1 MQIYDIPIDN
11 SGKELTAVGTA
22 DFPIV
27 IYQTDL
33 SKNIL
38 GYINWHWHDAIQLC
52 LVKEGAIRVNIQQQ
66 EYILHRGEGCFI
78 HTNVLHMIRPLDTPH
93 STYICINAELPL
105 LTGFRGSI
113 VESKYMAPT
122 IRSAQCAGCMLR
134 PQIHQESKILQS
146 IATIAHTKEEESYG
160 YEAAIMAEMA
170 QICHGLI
177 LCFHEQKKASPTT
190 HTAED
195 ERLKTMLSY
204 IREHYGEKI
213 SLKQIAA
220 EVHLCPGE
228 CCRFFKRSTGKN
240 FMTYLTEYR
249 IERSIQKLRETTL
262 SISDI
267 AYECGFSNTSHYID
281 RFKKRTGLTPL
292 AYRKQLQ

>member
-11 SGKELTAVGTA
+11 RGKELTAVGTA

-38 GYINWHWHDAIQLC
+38 GYINWHWHDAVQFC
-52 LVKEGAIRVNIQQQ
+52 LVIEGAICVNLPQR
-66 EYILHRGEGCFI
+66 EYVLRRGEGCFI
-78 HTNVLHMIRPLDTPH
+78 HTNVLHMIRPLDAPH
-93 STYICINAELPL
+93 STYICINAELPM

-113 VESKYMAPT
+113 VESKYLAPT
-122 IRSAQCAGCMLR
+122 IRSVQFTGCMLR
-134 PQIHQESKILQS
+134 PEVPHEGRILQS
-146 IATIAHTKEEESYG
+146 IAAVARAEEERCYG

-177 LCFHEQKKASPTT
+177 LCFREQEKASPPA
-190 HTAED
+190 HAMED

-204 IREHYGEKI
+204 IGEHYGEKI
-213 SLKQIAA
+213 SLEQIAA
-220 EVHLCPGE
+220 AAHLCPGE
-228 CCRFFKRSTGKN
+228 CCRFFKRSTGKT
-240 FMTYLTEYR
+240 FVTYLTEYR
-249 IERSIQKLRETTL
+249 IERSIQRLRETML
-262 SISDI
+262 SVSDI
-267 AYECGFSNTSHYID
+267 AYECGFSSTSHYID

-292 AYRKQLQ
+292 AYRKQLR